1 MPKSVAIIGCGWL
14 GFALT
19 KQLLMEK
26 YRVAV
31 TTQNIDKLNSLLANN
46 IDAELLSLPVNDPT
60 SVVLSVFN
68 QETLVISITPQ
79 IRQGRSDYPEKVA
92 QLVAMAE
99 LGKVQRIILLSST
112 AVYNGLSGTVDEN
125 TPLDL
130 SAEKVAVI
138 AGAES
143 AAQQFTGKTVILR
156 LAGLVGPARHPGR
169 FLQGK
174 RVLAEP
180 QAFINLIH
188 QTDVVGVLMNII
200 ADHKYNGIYNAVS
213 ATEASKEHY
222 YQAAA
227 NALGLAVPE
236 FSFETAMRFGKRIN
250 DEKLRDNLNY
260 QFVYDDLIVWL
271 YKSAAENEHV

>member
-14 GFALT
+14 GLALT
-19 KQLLMEK
+19 KQLQTEK

-31 TTQNIDKLNSLLANN
+31 TTQSVDKQKTLLANN
-46 IDAELLSLPVNDPT
+46 IDAELLSLPVNDPK
-60 SVVLSVFN
+60 SVVLSAFN
-68 QETLVISITPQ
+68 QETLIISITPQ
-79 IRQGRSDYPEKVA
+79 IRHNRSDYPEKVA
-92 QLVAMAE
+92 QLVEMAE
-99 LGKVQRIILLSST
+99 LGKVKRIIFLSST
-112 AVYNGLSGTVDEN
+112 AVYNGLSGIVDEKS
-125 TPLDL
+125 PLDFT
-130 SAEKVAVI
+130 AEKVAII
-138 AGAES
+138 AGAEK
-143 AAQQFTGKTVILR
+143 AAQQFTGQTVILR
-156 LAGLVGPARHPGR
+156 LAGLVGPERHPGR

-188 QTDVVGVLMNII
+188 QADVIGVLMNII
-200 ADHKYNGIYNAVS
+200 TEHKFNGIYNAVS
-213 ATEASKEHY
+213 ATETSKEHY

-250 DEKLRDNLNY
+250 DGKLRDNLNY

>member
-200 ADHKYNGIYNAVS
+200 ADHKYNGVYNAVS